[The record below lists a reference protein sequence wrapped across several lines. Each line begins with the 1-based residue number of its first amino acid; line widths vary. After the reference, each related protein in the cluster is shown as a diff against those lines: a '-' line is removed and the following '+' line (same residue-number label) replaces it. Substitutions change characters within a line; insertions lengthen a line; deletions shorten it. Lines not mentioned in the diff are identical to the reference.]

1 MPIDLTGLDR
11 CTDGL
16 LETVR
21 NSALSRRTGCTTVST
36 MTDGPAR
43 PGTTGTPL
51 RVAFVPG
58 VTPGKWSRTWA
69 QRLPEDQ
76 LELLPV
82 EEEDQLEVLR
92 DGRADMSFVR
102 LPVER
107 DGLNLIPLYREVPV
121 VVVPLDHP
129 ATVLDEVTLDDLAD
143 EHLLQTP
150 AITMRQAFET
160 VAAGTGIVI
169 VPKSVARLHNRKD
182 VVAVPV
188 AGMPE
193 SQIGLAWPT
202 DATDT
207 RIETFIG
214 IVRGRTERSSRDAAP
229 AVPQKNAAPQKGKAP
244 KPRSERS
251 AGSRSQSGR
260 GGASGRPRGR

>member
-1 MPIDLTGLDR
+1 
-11 CTDGL
+11 
-16 LETVR
+16 
-21 NSALSRRTGCTTVST
+21 
-36 MTDGPAR
+36 MTDGTAR

-69 QRLPEDQ
+69 QRLPEDP

-92 DGRADMSFVR
+92 DGRADLSFVR

-143 EHLLQTP
+143 EHLLQPP

-160 VAAGTGIVI
+160 IAAGTGIVI

-188 AGMPE
+188 AGVPE
-193 SQIGLAWPT
+193 SQVGLAWLT

-214 IVRGRTERSSRDAAP
+214 IVRGRTERSSRDPGP
-229 AVPQKNAAPQKGKAP
+229 AVPQKDTAPQKGKAR
-244 KPRSERS
+244 KPRSERP
-251 AGSRSQSGR
+251 AGSRSGSRSRSGR
-260 GGASGRPRGR
+260 GGASGRRRGR

>member
-1 MPIDLTGLDR
+1 
-11 CTDGL
+11 
-16 LETVR
+16 
-21 NSALSRRTGCTTVST
+21 
-36 MTDGPAR
+36 MTDGPAL
-43 PGTTGTPL
+43 PETGTPL

-58 VTPGKWSRTWA
+58 VTPGKWSRTWT
-69 QRLPEDQ
+69 QRMPHDP

-82 EEEDQLEVLR
+82 EEEDQLAVLQ

-129 ATVLDEVTLDDLAD
+129 ATVLDEVTFDDLAD
-143 EHLLQTP
+143 EHLLQPP

-160 VAAGTGIVI
+160 IAAGTGIVI
-169 VPKSVARLHNRKD
+169 VPKSVARLYNRKD
-182 VVAVPV
+182 VVAVPL
-188 AGMPE
+188 ASTPE

-214 IVRGRTERSSRDAAP
+214 IVRGRTERNSRDAGA
-229 AVPQKNAAPQKGKAP
+229 AVPQKDATPQ
-244 KPRSERS
+244 RSKVRQRRPERP
-251 AGSRSQSGR
+251 AGSRSGR
-260 GGASGRPRGR
+260 SGASGRRRGR